1 MPSIKANQAQ
11 VHYEIHGDD
20 TAPVLLLSHSLGVN
34 GDMWRPQVSSFT
46 QQFRVVRYDTRGH
59 GQTTASPGPY
69 SMDLLGR
76 DVIALLDEL
85 RLEKVHFCGLSMGGA
100 IGMWL
105 GVNAP
110 QRLNRLVLSN
120 TAAKL
125 GTAEGWKSRID
136 SVKKSGM
143 QAVAPG
149 IIERWFT
156 AGFRES
162 HREVV
167 SSTQKTMEETGPGG
181 YVACCEALSAMDQRS
196 TVSKITVPTLVVV
209 GAHDPV
215 TTRADGQFLVE
226 KIRDARYVELD
237 AAHLSNIEDA
247 QHFST
252 AVAGFLSA

>member
-1 MPSIKANQAQ
+1 MPSLKAYNAQ
-11 VHYEIHGDD
+11 VHYEIHGDE
-20 TAPVLLLSHSLGVN
+20 TAPVVILSHSLGVD
-34 GDMWRPQVSSFT
+34 GDMWRPQVSSFAER
-46 QQFRVVRYDTRGH
+46 FRVVRYDTRGH

-69 SMDLLGR
+69 SVDLLGR

-85 RLEKVHFCGLSMGGA
+85 RLERVHFCGLSMGGA
-100 IGMWL
+100 VGMWL

-110 QRLNRLVLSN
+110 ERLNRLVLSN

-125 GTAEGWKSRID
+125 GTAEGWKSRIE

-162 HREVV
+162 HREIV
-167 SSTQKTMEETGPGG
+167 SSTQKTIEETDPGG
-181 YVACCEALSAMDQRS
+181 YVACCEALSEMDLRS
-196 TVSKITVPTLVVV
+196 TISEITVPTLVVV

-215 TTRADGQFLVE
+215 TTPADGRFLTE
-226 KIRDARYVELD
+226 KIRGARYVELD

-247 QHFST
+247 QHFSA